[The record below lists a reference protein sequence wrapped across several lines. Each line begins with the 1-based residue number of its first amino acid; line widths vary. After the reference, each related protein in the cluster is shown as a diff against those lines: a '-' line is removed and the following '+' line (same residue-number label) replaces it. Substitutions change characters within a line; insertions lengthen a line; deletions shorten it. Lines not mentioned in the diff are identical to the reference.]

1 MAQIKIGNIIYG
13 STFASDIT
21 YKDTTVEKKLDLMPI
36 FDITDNANVNYN
48 NDYLTYAN
56 ILDSLNSSDTDK
68 ALSANQGRILN
79 EKFDNIDFSELEN
92 GITINSEQI
101 HNLNLDLEDF
111 SKSFNN
117 EYISNCDIF
126 EEIEKEITKRGQM
139 STFCLSFGG
148 DLINA
153 PADNWIWFSVLYK
166 NARIIAFNKDS
177 IAILHRN
184 NGVYDGWKIINPDNI
199 TSLNNKVP
207 FSFGI
212 DANGNYG
219 YIKDGA
225 DTVTPFKTGKH
236 DIILVG
242 TGEINTNYTTKV
254 GYCFPIYERG
264 LITYSTNNVS
274 WSSGATT
281 NYITFTTNEAA
292 LDILFM
298 IDVQTTTT
306 VCTPYITGA
315 DYILTGGNMVAS
327 GTKDNS
333 YYRAR
338 LTNITGKVTVGC
350 KLSYGAMYTMML
362 MTE

>member
-1 MAQIKIGNIIYG
+1 MGVIKINNIIYG
-13 STFASDIT
+13 SNNSADII
-21 YKDTTVEKKLDLMPI
+21 YKNTTVEEKLNAIPV
-36 FDITDNANVNYN
+36 FDPSDNTNIEANQY
-48 NDYLTYAN
+48 DYLTYGHIVDTLN
-56 ILDSLNSSDTDK
+56 NSSSDK
-68 ALSANQGRILN
+68 VLSANQGRVLN
-79 EKFDNIDFSELEN
+79 EKINNIDLSYLEDEIASLGTSIDELDINKANNDDVNTLTERVDN
-92 GITINSEQI
+92 LHINSGYGRI
-101 HNLNLDLEDF
+101 HFKWDDSTGYLRAAVDNTENVVNL
-111 SKSFNN
+111 KGHV
-117 EYISNCDIF
+117 
-126 EEIEKEITKRGQM
+126 T
-139 STFCLSFGG
+139 
-148 DLINA
+148 
-153 PADNWIWFSVLYK
+153 
-166 NARIIAFNKDS
+166 
-177 IAILHRN
+177 
-184 NGVYDGWKIINPDNI
+184 
-199 TSLNNKVP
+199 VP
-207 FSFGI
+207 FSFGV
-212 DANGNYG
+212 DTNGNYG

-274 WSSGATT
+274 WSAGATT
-281 NYITFTTNEAA
+281 NYITFTTNETA